1 MRSCDLTAYFVF
13 ASCGTLRSKKTTPAS
28 VVCPDDFLE
37 RFQDF
42 LLEHE
47 PLDKTGWCKL
57 YCHSSVLSPLHRDKL
72 ITFTTRR
79 VWVDRHWFKFYDIFF
94 SPGRSWESHGCVED
108 REDLQTIRAA
118 RVPSALHLTHTHT
131 HRRTWVFLC
140 VCVCVRV
147 PVTSHCSQAALL
159 PRQPITG
166 RHLTAGRHGNAQW
179 AMWPVCTVS
188 SSPAHAAPLHRATLS
203 LSRLRL

>member
-37 RFQDF
+37 QLQDF

-57 YCHSSVLSPLHRDKL
+57 YYHSSVLSPLHRDKL

-79 VWVDRHWFKFYDIFF
+79 VESIGTDSSFMIFF
-94 SPGRSWESHGCVED
+94 FLQAGAENHTAALRTEKICRPSELHVFPQLCISH
-108 REDLQTIRAA
+108 
-118 RVPSALHLTHTHT
+118 THTHT
-131 HRRTWVFLC
+131 AVHGYFY

-166 RHLTAGRHGNAQW
+166 RHLTAGRHGNAPW